1 MKTVNI
7 IRAARD
13 IKEHEAALKWLRE
26 FGDNLKDRKNA
37 TIRIS
42 LHYGGACPGAQEA
55 TKVLEAYLAYALAD
69 VVKTAMISCENT
81 IDMCRDTIASEL
93 EDRSND

>member
-26 FGDNLKDRKNA
+26 FGDKLKERENS
-37 TIRIS
+37 TIKIH
-42 LHYGGACPGAQEA
+42 LNFGGACPGAQEA